1 MLTFEYDSKVVGQSM
16 HRQTGRATH
25 TFDLIWTQ
33 HTKKGKYW
41 TKRPERANFGLSD
54 QNKKI
59 LEIVL
64 KKGAW
69 IISTARIVLQL
80 WHIIQ

>member
-16 HRQTGRATH
+16 HRQTGRATP

-41 TKRPERANFGLSD
+41 TKRPERANFGQSD
-54 QNKKI
+54 PNRKFWKSS
-59 LEIVL
+59 LRR
-64 KKGAW
+64 G
-69 IISTARIVLQL
+69 
-80 WHIIQ
+80 HG